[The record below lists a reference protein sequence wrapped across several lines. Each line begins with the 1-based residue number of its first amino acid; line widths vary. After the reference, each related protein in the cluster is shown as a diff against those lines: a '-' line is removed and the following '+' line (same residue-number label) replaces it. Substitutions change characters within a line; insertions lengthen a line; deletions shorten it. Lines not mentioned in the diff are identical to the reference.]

1 MLQKKPERT
10 KDSSFRF
17 FMRRSRQRKH
27 AAEVAQGPHGGQRK
41 INLPCTI
48 ARLPEK

>member
-1 MLQKKPERT
+1 
-10 KDSSFRF
+10 
-17 FMRRSRQRKH
+17 MRRPVQREY
-27 AAEVAQGPHGGQRK
+27 AAEVAHGPHGGQRK